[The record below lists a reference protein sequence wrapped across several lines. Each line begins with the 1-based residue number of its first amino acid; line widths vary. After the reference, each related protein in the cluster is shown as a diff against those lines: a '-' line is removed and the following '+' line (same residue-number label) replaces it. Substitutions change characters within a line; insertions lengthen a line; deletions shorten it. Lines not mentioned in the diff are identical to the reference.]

1 MDLISV
7 IIPYYKKKNSIL
19 KTVNSVLNQIYQNFE
34 IIIIYDDENNNDL
47 NFINEIKNKDNRIF
61 IIKNK
66 KQMGAG
72 NSRNIG
78 INNSKGEFIAFLDA
92 DDTWKNDK
100 LDKQIKFM
108 KINNY
113 EASHTSYS
121 IINERHQVIGNR
133 TARNFFKLKE
143 LLKSCDIGTSTVMI
157 KRNLIN
163 NDVKFAPLK
172 TKEDFVLWLK
182 LLQKNTKI
190 YGLNEILT
198 FWSRSN
204 SSLSSSTIQKLIDG
218 FRVYYKYMNFNY
230 LKSIY
235 YLFCLSINFLLKK

>member
-66 KQMGAG
+66 KQIGAG

-78 INNSKGEFIAFLDA
+78 INSSKGEFIAFLDA

-121 IINERHQVIGNR
+121 IINERNEVIGNR

-182 LLQKNTKI
+182 LLQKNIKI

-198 FWSRSN
+198 YWSRSN
-204 SSLSSSTIQKLIDG
+204 SSLSSSTMQKLIDG
-218 FRVYYKYMNFNY
+218 FSVYYKYMNFNY